1 MNRGRI
7 GASLARVRVLGLDLG
22 EKRIGLAVSD
32 EDARIAFPAGVLVR
46 KSERQDFAAL
56 RKLVEERGIGR
67 AVVGLPLHMSGR
79 AGPQAEAA
87 RAFAVTLAEKA
98 GIPVDTLD
106 ERWTSVAAERSL
118 RETGRRT
125 IERHGKGVVD
135 EVAATLLLGAYL
147 ERLRNAP
154 KP

>member
-1 MNRGRI
+1 M
-7 GASLARVRVLGLDLG
+7 RVLGLDLG

-56 RKLVEERGIGR
+56 RKLVEERDIGR

-87 RAFAVTLAEKA
+87 RAFAATLAEKA